1 MLPYQQKHLQIKDFV
16 FKESVPHNSGFKI
29 QFNRGAAARWAGCFY
44 VAVPKIGSVFT
55 TSTKEMFTDYGVSPS
70 WVTSLMSARKLDWSV
85 AESLFVGCVA
95 HVDANLK
102 AVQICKQ
109 YYYQKEIQEERLKV
123 EKIIRGQQRP
133 FRKIDAVDKWL
144 EQYKV
149 LKDRYVF
156 LCLDG
161 KSQTGKTRFAANLT
175 SADKFLNIDCSSAT
189 EPDLRIFDR
198 HQHDVVLFDEARPE
212 MILRVK
218 KLAQASVDQVR
229 LGQSAT
235 NVNSYVV
242 WFHRVKLVVASNVW
256 ASQLKQCSP
265 EDAAWLIKNS
275 VYVFVDS
282 PLHE

>member
-1 MLPYQQKHLQIKDFV
+1 MQ
-16 FKESVPHNSGFKI
+16 
-29 QFNRGAAARWAGCFY
+29 W
-44 VAVPKIGSVFT
+44 
-55 TSTKEMFTDYGVSPS
+55 
-70 WVTSLMSARKLDWSV
+70 
-85 AESLFVGCVA
+85 
-95 HVDANLK
+95 
-102 AVQICKQ
+102 
-109 YYYQKEIQEERLKV
+109 
-123 EKIIRGQQRP
+123 
-133 FRKIDAVDKWL
+133 DKWL

-149 LKDRYVF
+149 LKDRYIF

-198 HQHDVVLFDEARPE
+198 HQHDVVSFDEARPE

-265 EDAAWLIKNS
+265 EDEAWLIKNS